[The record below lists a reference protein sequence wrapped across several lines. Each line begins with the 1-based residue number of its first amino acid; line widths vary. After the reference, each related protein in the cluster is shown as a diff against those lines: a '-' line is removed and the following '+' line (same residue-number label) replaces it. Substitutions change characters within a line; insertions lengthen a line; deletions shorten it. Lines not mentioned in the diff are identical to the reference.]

1 MVSSTD
7 RSRLRVEMPAGW
19 LAFWRIGF
27 GLIWLVDAWFK
38 WQPSFVNGFVG
49 YLSGMISPDQ
59 PGFVNGWIRVW
70 VDIVK
75 TDPHLWAY
83 LVALG
88 ETVIALSLLL
98 GVGTRIFAVL
108 GGVLALVIWT
118 TAEGFGG
125 PYGAGATDVGAAIMY
140 IGGFALLAL
149 AQAGHAYGLDGRY
162 QLTGWSWR
170 KANESQAMQEMG
182 HARLHDMGKIEA

>member
-1 MVSSTD
+1 MVPTIKSG
-7 RSRLRVEMPAGW
+7 RVRVEMPTGW

-49 YLSGMISPDQ
+49 YLSGMISPSQ
-59 PGFVNGWIRVW
+59 PGFVNAWIRLW
-70 VDIVK
+70 VSIVK
-75 TDPHLWAY
+75 VDPHLFAY

-88 ETVIALSLLL
+88 ETVIALALLL
-98 GVGTRIFAVL
+98 GIATRLTAVV
-108 GGVLALVIWT
+108 GGVLALIIWT

-125 PYGAGATDVGAAIMY
+125 PYGTGATDVGAAIIY

-149 AQAGHAYGLDGRY
+149 TQAGYCCGLDGKYR
-162 QLTGWSWR
+162 LTGWSWR
-170 KANESQAMQEMG
+170 KAKSEEDMLQAGAVQV
-182 HARLHDMGKIEA
+182 

>member
-1 MVSSTD
+1 MVSGTTK
-7 RSRLRVEMPAGW
+7 SRVHVDMPAGW

-49 YLSGMISPDQ
+49 YLSGSVSSSQ
-59 PGFVNGWIRVW
+59 PGVVNTWIRLW
-70 VDIVK
+70 VSIIQ
-75 TDPHLWAY
+75 TNPHLWAY

-88 ETVIALSLLL
+88 ETVIALALIL
-98 GVGTRIFAVL
+98 GVGTRLTAVV
-108 GGVLALVIWT
+108 GGVLALIIWT

-149 AQAGHAYGLDGRY
+149 TQAGYAYGLDGVY
-162 QLTGWSWR
+162 HLTGWSWR
-170 KANESQAMQEMG
+170 KAHEVNAMQEMRQ
-182 HARLHDMGKIEA
+182 ARA